1 MPAKKSGGGGSA
13 EAAAAKPKETKGTL
27 YLFEFDILMKLMN
40 RKFLLLNTEFVAG

>member
-1 MPAKKSGGGGSA
+1 MPAKKSGGGGGA

-27 YLFEFDILMKLMN
+27 YLFEFILMKLMN